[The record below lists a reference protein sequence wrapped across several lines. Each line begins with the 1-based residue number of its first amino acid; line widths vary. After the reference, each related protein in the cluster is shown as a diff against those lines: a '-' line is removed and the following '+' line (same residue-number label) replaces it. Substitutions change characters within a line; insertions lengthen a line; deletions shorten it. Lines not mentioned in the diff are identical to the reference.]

1 MFFDIDADL
10 VYTRPHMTKVDGKAV
25 IIEENIRVVPT
36 KKWKRI
42 FISSN
47 LIAAMQDKLTALDEL
62 FDIQKFGQMFAA
74 SAFDT
79 YTEIDD
85 RNEPHVK
92 LIINTEFNAL
102 GTEEH
107 AQSLWNSEEFI
118 DSWQSAF
125 ESFEDYFE
133 QYGNARFGIIAED
146 WFEDEQGQAVT
157 HNTEKYRALGSYHE
171 DNWYEEGF
179 RFAGFI
185 NVRDIKLFNPESG
198 SRRKTTLDAVVK
210 KAVANVQ
217 EAAYQAG
224 ESLEECYGSIDADSF
239 ADWHNGRIRYFQQ
252 KYGHKSALHQY
263 LIIKIMDFAHPI
275 RKLKNF
281 WEFTRPFLEGV
292 LIGIG
297 GILVIKYIAELF
309 G

>member
-10 VYTRPHMTKVDGKAV
+10 VYTRPHLTKVDGRAV

-107 AQSLWNSEEFI
+107 AQSLWNSE
-118 DSWQSAF
+118 
-125 ESFEDYFE
+125 
-133 QYGNARFGIIAED
+133 
-146 WFEDEQGQAVT
+146 
-157 HNTEKYRALGSYHE
+157 
-171 DNWYEEGF
+171 
-179 RFAGFI
+179 AGKVPLNHLKI
-185 NVRDIKLFNPESG
+185 
-198 SRRKTTLDAVVK
+198 TLSNMAM
-210 KAVANVQ
+210 
-217 EAAYQAG
+217 
-224 ESLEECYGSIDADSF
+224 
-239 ADWHNGRIRYFQQ
+239 R
-252 KYGHKSALHQY
+252 
-263 LIIKIMDFAHPI
+263 
-275 RKLKNF
+275 
-281 WEFTRPFLEGV
+281 V
-292 LIGIG
+292 L
-297 GILVIKYIAELF
+297 A
-309 G
+309 